1 MFPILIAAAV
11 GAGAKELLI
20 HRELAKLPP
29 PRYQTAN
36 LASAKAHKLPPPA
49 PREERDVS

>member
-29 PRYQTAN
+29 PRYQTN
-36 LASAKAHKLPPPA
+36 LHAQAKAHKLPPPA
-49 PREERDVS
+49 PREQRDIS